1 MVQSSNHAT
10 KYVSCLLI
18 KNIFYPHPY
27 AASTTQEKWTW
38 QVPYPLIKTWF
49 PPHPPNALTHSV

>member
-38 QVPYPLIKTWF
+38 QVPYPLIKT
-49 PPHPPNALTHSV
+49 